1 MNVDPP
7 TGTAAPTRLA
17 RKLGTADAVV
27 IGLGAMLGA
36 GVFAAIAPAARAAGD
51 GLLIGLL
58 IAGFV
63 AFRFAASAAVAA
75 PV

>member
-27 IGLGAMLGA
+27 IGLGAMSA
-36 GVFAAIAPAARAAGD
+36 QASSPPSRPRRAPPATAC
-51 GLLIGLL
+51 
-58 IAGFV
+58 
-63 AFRFAASAAVAA
+63 
-75 PV
+75 